1 MSKTKSI
8 ICLSVLAVVMLFLGV
23 FSVIPSFQVG
33 IYDYNSPLSQIELGL
48 DLKGGVSATFEVDE
62 ESAEGLSAA
71 ALDEA
76 IENTVNTMKSRLDAL
91 GISDATVARV
101 SGSGM
106 NGVKVEIP
114 QSDNVDNILD
124 VLSSKAELEIRLLSA
139 DGEIITDASNIISA
153 VTVSDPNNDGYYA
166 IQLQF
171 NSDGRNDMADATS
184 GLNYGTDSIYFL
196 LDGEVISQA
205 TVSEQVDSEY
215 SLISGNMSYETAQ
228 AIAVQINYGAYDV
241 AFSKQFDQNTIS
253 PVIGD
258 QALQFMLIAAA
269 VFIVAAIVYMIVVYG
284 MYGVASGLSLL
295 AYTIL
300 TILALAYLPFVK
312 LTMAGIAGI
321 AMGLVLAVGS
331 DILIMERIREEFR
344 SGKSFRSSYE
354 SGFKKSL
361 PLLIDIHAVALIVT
375 VVLWVFVGSITQG
388 FAVTMICGIVLSL
401 FASLAVTRMFARL
414 FMPVFGE
421 TPSLY
426 KLKKQEVEQ

>member
-1 MSKTKSI
+1 M
-8 ICLSVLAVVMLFLGV
+8 C
-23 FSVIPSFQVG
+23 
-33 IYDYNSPLSQIELGL
+33 
-48 DLKGGVSATFEVDE
+48 
-62 ESAEGLSAA
+62 
-71 ALDEA
+71 
-76 IENTVNTMKSRLDAL
+76 
-91 GISDATVARV
+91 
-101 SGSGM
+101 
-106 NGVKVEIP
+106 
-114 QSDNVDNILD
+114 
-124 VLSSKAELEIRLLSA
+124 IR
-139 DGEIITDASNIISA
+139 D
-153 VTVSDPNNDGYYA
+153 
-166 IQLQF
+166 
-171 NSDGRNDMADATS
+171 R
-184 GLNYGTDSIYFL
+184 
-196 LDGEVISQA
+196 
-205 TVSEQVDSEY
+205 
-215 SLISGNMSYETAQ
+215 
-228 AIAVQINYGAYDV
+228 
-241 AFSKQFDQNTIS
+241 NTIS

-269 VFIVAAIVYMIVVYG
+269 VFIVASIVYMIVVYG

-295 AYTIL
+295 VYTIL

-414 FMPVFGE
+414 FIPVFGE

-426 KLKKQEVEQ
+426 KLEKQEVEQ

>member
-153 VTVSDPNNDGYYA
+153 VTVSDPNNAGYYA

-241 AFSKQFDQNTIS
+241 AFSNN
-253 PVIGD
+253 
-258 QALQFMLIAAA
+258 LI
-269 VFIVAAIVYMIVVYG
+269 
-284 MYGVASGLSLL
+284 
-295 AYTIL
+295 
-300 TILALAYLPFVK
+300 K
-312 LTMAGIAGI
+312 
-321 AMGLVLAVGS
+321 
-331 DILIMERIREEFR
+331 
-344 SGKSFRSSYE
+344 
-354 SGFKKSL
+354 
-361 PLLIDIHAVALIVT
+361 
-375 VVLWVFVGSITQG
+375 
-388 FAVTMICGIVLSL
+388 
-401 FASLAVTRMFARL
+401 TR
-414 FMPVFGE
+414 
-421 TPSLY
+421 
-426 KLKKQEVEQ
+426 